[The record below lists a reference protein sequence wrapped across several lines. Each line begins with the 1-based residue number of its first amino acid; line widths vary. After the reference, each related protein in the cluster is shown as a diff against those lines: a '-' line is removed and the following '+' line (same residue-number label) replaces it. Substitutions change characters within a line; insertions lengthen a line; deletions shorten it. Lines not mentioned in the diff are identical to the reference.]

1 MSWSDHGDDSVL
13 LSLSVHGDDSVLL
26 SLSVHGGDGDPL
38 RESGRMTYVKR
49 IDGVETFRDCW
60 AEVLL

>member
-13 LSLSVHGDDSVLL
+13 V

-49 IDGVETFRDCW
+49 IDGVEIFRDCW
-60 AEVLL
+60 AAVLW